1 MVGWLAFIVHG
12 WLTCIHSS
20 WLADLHS
27 LFMAGWLAVFVHGW
41 LTCSLCSSGENVLAL
56 VRALVANPCLVDP
69 GDHRHGTLV
78 FFDFL
83 GYFVVAYPRHLAILL
98 NWAVVAGTFAMAI
111 HKAVNSSHGRCEN
124 LARWTVVVMY
134 HSFASDGHGDARAYL
149 PVDVMKAFPAL
160 VKNMLAFS
168 CMLLVWTKFIHAL

>member
-1 MVGWLAFIVHG
+1 M
-12 WLTCIHSS
+12 
-20 WLADLHS
+20 
-27 LFMAGWLAVFVHGW
+27 
-41 LTCSLCSSGENVLAL
+41 
-56 VRALVANPCLVDP
+56 ANPCLVDP

-124 LARWTVVVMY
+124 LAWSMVVVIFP
-134 HSFASDGHGDARAYL
+134 SFASGVMEMHGHT
-149 PVDVMKAFPAL
+149 
-160 VKNMLAFS
+160 
-168 CMLLVWTKFIHAL
+168 CQWTH